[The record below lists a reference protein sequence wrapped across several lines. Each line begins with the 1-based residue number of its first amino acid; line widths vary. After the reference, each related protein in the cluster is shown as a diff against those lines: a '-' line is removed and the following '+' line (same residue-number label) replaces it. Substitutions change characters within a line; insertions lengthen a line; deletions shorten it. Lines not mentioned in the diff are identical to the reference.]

1 MKKTTK
7 KLVFI
12 GVNIV
17 ICFGLIL
24 LGHSWPEG
32 VEGIYSRKI
41 YPLLIDVL
49 NLVSRPFP
57 FSLTEIYFLV
67 LVIFLLSFMVLWLFF
82 SVKRDFVKGF
92 NYLLRFF
99 MLISVN
105 VTLFLV
111 LWGMNN
117 YRLDIEDLFAF
128 ENQEISQGDL
138 EESYQWFVEQANFTK
153 EQLQDEELLALEDI
167 MMKTD
172 EGYAILADEYEFIRS
187 RRARVKP
194 LSISGLF
201 SQSGYSGIYLYVFS
215 EPTINTM
222 PHITSLPFVASHEMA
237 HQQGFASEDDAN
249 FVGFLAAS
257 RHEDALFRYSAYLT
271 GMTYVGNSLYQTDA
285 EAYKR
290 LNKMLDENVREDLQA
305 RSEFWQ
311 KNIRPKTEKV
321 HNQVNDLFL
330 KANNQPDG
338 ILNYSNVTKL
348 LVLAYKNDRLDK

>member
-1 MKKTTK
+1 MKKSTK

-12 GVNIV
+12 IANIV
-17 ICFGLIL
+17 ICFGIIL
-24 LGHSWPEG
+24 LGHIWPEG
-32 VEGIYSRKI
+32 VEDIYSRNI
-41 YPLLIDVL
+41 YPLLVNAL

-57 FSLTEIYFLV
+57 FSLTEIYFVILA
-67 LVIFLLSFMVLWLFF
+67 IFLLSFMVLWLFF
-82 SVKRDFVKGF
+82 SVKKEFVKGLD
-92 NYLLRFF
+92 YLLRFF

-117 YRLDIEDLFAF
+117 YRLNIEDLFAF
-128 ENQEISQGDL
+128 ENQQISQVDL
-138 EESYQWFVEQANFTK
+138 EETYQWFVEQANFTK
-153 EQLQDEELLALEDI
+153 EQLQDEELLSLEDI
-167 MMKTD
+167 MMRTD

-187 RRARVKP
+187 RKARVKP

-215 EPTINTM
+215 EPTINIM

-257 RHEDALFRYSAYLT
+257 HHEEALFRYSAYLA
-271 GMTYVGNSLYQTDA
+271 GVTYVGNSLYQTDA

-290 LNKMLDENVREDLQA
+290 INVSLHENVREDLQA

-348 LVLAYKNDRLDK
+348 LVLAYKNERLDK

>member
-1 MKKTTK
+1 MKKSTK

-12 GVNIV
+12 LANIV

-24 LGHSWPEG
+24 LGRIWPEG
-32 VEGIYSRKI
+32 VEKIYSRNI
-41 YPLLIDVL
+41 YPLLTNVL
-49 NLVSRPFP
+49 NYISRPFP
-57 FSLTEIYFLV
+57 FSLTEIYFLI
-67 LVIFLLSFMVLWLFF
+67 LAIFLLSFMVLWLYF
-82 SVKRDFVKGF
+82 SGRRDFVKGF
-92 NYLLRFF
+92 DYLLRFF
-99 MLISVN
+99 MLISIN
-105 VTLFLV
+105 VTLFLL

-128 ENQEISQGDL
+128 ENQQISQTDL
-138 EESYQWFVEQANFTK
+138 EETYQWFVEQANFTK
-153 EQLQDEELLALEDI
+153 EQLQDGELLSLEDI

-172 EGYAILADEYEFIRS
+172 GGYDLLADEYAFIRS
-187 RRARVKP
+187 RKARVKP
-194 LSISGLF
+194 LSISALF

-215 EPTINTM
+215 EPTINIM

-257 RHEDALFRYSAYLT
+257 RHEDPLFRYSAYLA

-285 EAYKR
+285 EAFKR
-290 LNKMLDENVREDLQA
+290 LNGRLHENVREDLQA

-348 LVLAYKNDRLDK
+348 FVLAYKNERLDK